1 MEGMT
6 NPTNSLHR
14 RHVASAASTPKAAA
28 TSSSAPPRRKRKSR
42 LVACARCCTLA
53 TVVMVLA
60 CSLALVSHAVV
71 HGRALTPKGVLA
83 PVNFFFMKLARDMS
97 RVKARRRRFG
107 HEGALMATAMP
118 VFLGQEEA
126 LPLADANDV
135 GMHSLT
141 SEELAEFD
149 GRYLP
154 DSPERAPL
162 YLSIRGRIYD
172 VSAAWSFYGPGK
184 TYFGLVGRDA
194 TRAFCTGC
202 LDEPC
207 LISSLEGLTEAQRR
221 EADRWV
227 ELYEHHDKYSLVG
240 ALREASVLD
249 EPPADDAAAQAAAA
263 EPDDDEW
270 EQEQLRAAQ
279 EAEGAK
285 KHKPFRPPV

>member
-1 MEGMT
+1 M
-6 NPTNSLHR
+6 
-14 RHVASAASTPKAAA
+14 A
-28 TSSSAPPRRKRKSR
+28 
-42 LVACARCCTLA
+42 
-53 TVVMVLA
+53 
-60 CSLALVSHAVV
+60 
-71 HGRALTPKGVLA
+71 HGRVLTPKGVLA

-118 VFLGQEEA
+118 VLLGREEA

-135 GMHSLT
+135 GIALT

-154 DSPERAPL
+154 DSTDRAPL

-207 LISSLEGLTEAQRR
+207 LISSLEGLTEAQQK

-227 ELYEHHDKYSLVG
+227 ELYEHHDRYSLVG
-240 ALREASVLD
+240 ALREAPVL
-249 EPPADDAAAQAAAA
+249 EEPADEASGQQAAAA
-263 EPDDDEW
+263 ESDDAW

-279 EAEGAK
+279 EAEGAR